1 MTNFA
6 FMKSLSIL
14 IPEYKDLCV
23 EQLKA
28 LSAQCRAVADFSWE
42 IIITD
47 DGTPLESALNTF
59 SVNDIYGCKLLMRH
73 NNYGRSSTRNF
84 LAHEAMYDTLLYIDS
99 GLMPNPHF
107 VEKYVENI
115 GKAQVVCGNIAVDKD
130 CIDLTNLRC
139 KNELKA
145 EKRFTSE
152 KHAKEP
158 YKNFHSGN
166 FMIDRK
172 LILDNPF
179 REDIK
184 TYGYE
189 DTLFGK
195 QLYEKKVSILHIN
208 NPVLFVRFESNARFL
223 EKTKEGINT
232 LYKYREEIEG
242 YSPLLHFVNKLKDYH
257 LLWIPHIIYSW
268 LVNIM
273 ESNLKGNNPSLFVF
287 SLYRVCLLS
296 KLIL

>member
-1 MTNFA
+1 
-6 FMKSLSIL
+6 MKSLSIL
-14 IPEYKDLCV
+14 IPEYKDFCV

-28 LSAQCRAVADFSWE
+28 LSAQCKAVADFSWE
-42 IIITD
+42 IIVAD
-47 DGTPLESALNTF
+47 DGTPPDDALNIIQLNNLIN
-59 SVNDIYGCKLLMRH
+59 SIAGCRLIMRD

-84 LAHEAMYDTLLYIDS
+84 LANEASFDTLLYIDS

-115 GKAQVVCGNIAVDKD
+115 GKAQVVCGNIGVDKD
-130 CIDLTNLRC
+130 YIDLTNLRC

-145 EKRFTSE
+145 EKRFTSK
-152 KHAKEP
+152 KHAKDP

-166 FMIDRK
+166 FMINRQ
-172 LILDNPF
+172 LILDYPF

-195 QLYEKKVSILHIN
+195 QLAEKKISILHID

-223 EKTKEGINT
+223 EKIKEGITT
-232 LYKYREEIEG
+232 LYNYREELIG
-242 YSPLLHFVNKLKDYH
+242 YSPLLHFVNKLEYFH
-257 LLWIPHIIYSW
+257 LLWIPHIIYMC
-268 LVNIM
+268 LIYTM

-296 KLIL
+296 ELIL